1 MHYLLFWLWK
11 LILICLRCLLGINLL
26 WFKLKY
32 FCQCLWIRLAE
43 LINPNESLSSKLLTG
58 YCLVVFLAIWQ
69 HSNNMLDRHL
79 HADQNACSLW
89 IQDWY
94 RYVTLQGKSYNE
106 STCILYKTI
115 VGFSMFYYFVSGLGE
130 SLLQSWLFCNSEIL
144 RSANWNG
151 MSKPLTAVM
160 IVRFFVASVSMG
172 SIKQSPLGLKKNG
185 TEYLSVLI
193 DRLTRCLVAR

>member
-1 MHYLLFWLWK
+1 
-11 LILICLRCLLGINLL
+11 
-26 WFKLKY
+26 
-32 FCQCLWIRLAE
+32 
-43 LINPNESLSSKLLTG
+43 
-58 YCLVVFLAIWQ
+58 
-69 HSNNMLDRHL
+69 
-79 HADQNACSLW
+79 
-89 IQDWY
+89 
-94 RYVTLQGKSYNE
+94 
-106 STCILYKTI
+106 
-115 VGFSMFYYFVSGLGE
+115 MFYYFVSGLGE

-144 RSANWNG
+144 RSANRNG